1 MDFVLCSGKSEL
13 LRLKL
18 LNIKHSLFMR
28 HPVVSFNDKATLEPL
43 MLREVRNTH
52 QLLLSLLLV
61 CSLSGQLCLGLL
73 CSLSL
78 SFQTFGLFSGPL
90 PLLLQLQGLTSLL
103 LQFCKTT
110 HTSLLLYLAPKTFLP
125 LSFSGIRDTNSTF
138 LSFHGLLFDLS
149 QSIHQLLLL
158 SLYLL
163 LLFLGMFTLLLL
175 ILQLSPEGTGTVL
188 MNVLSLLKADEDCC
202 TSPSVC
208 GASPLE
214 PEPSSAAPRWCR
226 ASSVSCTARGSPCTT
241 TGCAC

>member
-110 HTSLLLYLAPKTFLP
+110 HTLFSTSVSGTKNLPTTFVFRHQGHKLYLSELSWSALRSVSVDPSAPPSLA
-125 LSFSGIRDTNSTF
+125 LS
-138 LSFHGLLFDLS
+138 
-149 QSIHQLLLL
+149 
-158 SLYLL
+158 
-163 LLFLGMFTLLLL
+163 
-175 ILQLSPEGTGTVL
+175 
-188 MNVLSLLKADEDCC
+188 
-202 TSPSVC
+202 SPSLSRHVH
-208 GASPLE
+208 
-214 PEPSSAAPRWCR
+214 
-226 ASSVSCTARGSPCTT
+226 ASSSHSP
-241 TGCAC
+241 AEP